1 MLEIN
6 TDYLKIFLV
15 SDQMK
20 HCSEIWK
27 QRLEKTPKLLTIHPS
42 EAYGHLEEVKTSEK
56 FFQIMCLF
64 NTISV
69 LLG

>member
-6 TDYLKIFLV
+6 MEDLKIFLV
-15 SDQMK
+15 SDQIK

-27 QRLEKTPKLLTIHPS
+27 QRLEKTPKLLTIHPG
-42 EAYGHLEEVKTSEK
+42 EAYGHLGEVKTSKDSFES
-56 FFQIMCLF
+56 CLF

-69 LLG
+69 LLE